1 MFKDFI
7 NAISTG
13 DIVTALG
20 TVVGQA
26 ATFLIAALLLLF
38 ILVLNGKNKTQ
49 KVKIKELTY
58 TSIAIA
64 IATVLSMIKV
74 LQLPQGGAIT
84 LCSMLF
90 IVLVGY
96 WYGIKQGMLAG
107 FVFGLL
113 QIALGGYI
121 VHPVQ
126 ILLDYPLAFAALGL
140 SGLFS
145 KTEGGLIKGLMVGAF
160 GRFVCHFISGI
171 IFFASYAPKDWDP
184 MIYSAAYNISYI
196 GVEVFLTAIIISI
209 PALDIAMKTIKRS
222 ALNES

>member
-7 NAISTG
+7 DATTKG

-20 TVVGQA
+20 TTTGQVV
-26 ATFLIAALLLLF
+26 TFLLAALLLLF
-38 ILVLNGKNKTQ
+38 ILVLSGKNKTQ
-49 KVKIKELTY
+49 NIKIKELTY

-96 WYGIKQGMLAG
+96 WYGVKQGMLAG
-107 FVFGLL
+107 LVYGLL

-145 KTEGGLIKGLMVGAF
+145 KTEGGLIKGLMIGAF
-160 GRFVCHFISGI
+160 GRFLCHFISGI
-171 IFFASYAPKDWDP
+171 VFFASYAPKDWDP

-209 PALDIAMKTIKRS
+209 PALDVAMKTIKRT
-222 ALNES
+222 ALNEG